1 MSYVKAWDGFEC
13 LYFLRKTRVLA
24 HNSLKIHFPL
34 NQSWLGQCSHDCF
47 CLAVGITREFK
58 QLVRLRLR
66 GRRKTKGLIKEDNSL
81 HVNIHQTDQ
90 LATVECEITT

>member
-1 MSYVKAWDGFEC
+1 MSYVKAWDGFGC

-24 HNSLKIHFPL
+24 HNSWF
-34 NQSWLGQCSHDCF
+34 GQCSHDCF
-47 CLAVGITREFK
+47 CLAVVITREFK